1 MKRKRINHQVDIF
14 CEMFSGWKL
23 SQDIDT
29 LIQLQS
35 GQFTFDFLLKNVK
48 LNNEPFDRNL
58 TILFEISDW
67 FEHDLTHN
75 NIEKTSINS
84 ATLVVDFILKVIDGK
99 PKSRTRKIIDI
110 NLKMKSSIVTDEKE
124 YIATKE
130 KTMKYHYI
138 ERKSINAQ

>member
-35 GQFTFDFLLKNVK
+35 GQFTLDFLLKIVK
-48 LNNEPFDRNL
+48 LNNKPFDRNL
-58 TILFEISDW
+58 TMLIEISDW
-67 FEHDLTHN
+67 FEQDLAHN
-75 NIEKTSINS
+75 NIDKMSIKS
-84 ATLVVDFILKVIDGK
+84 ATLVVDFIVKVIDGK

-110 NLKMKSSIVTDEKE
+110 NLRMKSSIVTGEKE
-124 YIATKE
+124 YIAMKE
-130 KTMKYHYI
+130 KTMEYHYI